1 MRKINHCSSI
11 IRKFTRKL
19 LPCLLISLFLLF
31 NFLFLPLAPAAANQ
45 DVVFKD
51 ANFKAAV
58 LQMLRNQDIL
68 TELDTEISKER
79 ADKLTKLTLE
89 NAEISSLEDIVNFP
103 SLRILQIKASRISD
117 LSPLQKLNF
126 LRSLNIQKS
135 QISNLQP
142 LQTVDTLT
150 YLNLSH
156 NQISDLMPL
165 AQLTNLTELYLADNK
180 ITDITALANLA
191 ELTELDLAGNNLSDL
206 TPLAAI
212 TANLGSLI
220 LNNNNWTYKAEKRE
234 IDLPFKVKNG
244 DTIKLS
250 IAAADKDK
258 VEITGTKIKLLNL
271 QGKTSLELQYTSTIG
286 GRENYRKKQEFT
298 YQGTI
303 TLDVTAIKTARK
315 YAADPQMP
323 FGQTRSEFDEYGN
336 EIVYKGTASV
346 SSEITVPHVT
356 LPDKENF
363 IVKKGRDGKKQRV
376 KTYTV
381 NPLNGDITETI
392 SEKEIVSAVDDT
404 YEKKEMATPDTQAN
418 PQPNNPQPGAPQ
430 PDQSD
435 SPATSPNN
443 PSATPDTQANPQP
456 NNPQPGVPQPDQ
468 SDSPATQP
476 NNPPAAPDTQ
486 ANPQPNRQ
494 PNPQPNQQPNPQ
506 SNPQPNK
513 QQAGTQKTNQSTSPA
528 VADQANLDVPKKS
541 EQQISSPAAASWQ
554 PKSELPANPV
564 GKSGEKRQTR
574 TAAGLTILISV
585 LGILIAAGKLPIVRR
600 KC

>member
-31 NFLFLPLAPAAANQ
+31 NFLFLPLAPAAANN

-51 ANFKAAV
+51 ANFKDAV

-68 TELDTEISKER
+68 TELDTEISRER

-89 NAEISSLEDIVNFP
+89 NAGIASLEDIVNFP
-103 SLRILQIKASRISD
+103 SLRILQIKESRISD

-126 LRSLNIQKS
+126 LRSLNIQNS
-135 QISNLQP
+135 RISNLQP
-142 LQTVDTLT
+142 LKTVDSLT

-156 NQISDLMPL
+156 NQISDLTPL
-165 AQLTNLTELYLADNK
+165 AQLTSLTELYLSDNK
-180 ITDITALANLA
+180 ITDIAALANLA
-191 ELTELDLAGNNLSDL
+191 ELTELNLAGNNLSDL

-234 IDLPFKVKNG
+234 IDLPFKVKNS
-244 DTIKLS
+244 DQIKLS
-250 IAAADKDK
+250 IADADKDK

-303 TLDVTAIKTARK
+303 TLDVTAIKTVRK

-323 FGQTRSEFDEYGN
+323 FGQTRNEFDEYGN

-346 SSEITVPHVT
+346 SSEITVPHVS

-381 NPLNGDITETI
+381 NPLNGDITETV

-430 PDQSD
+430 PNNPPAAAPEQDQS
-435 SPATSPNN
+435 N
-443 PSATPDTQANPQP
+443 PSATQP
-456 NNPQPGVPQPDQ
+456 NNP
-468 SDSPATQP
+468 PATPDKQL

-486 ANPQPNRQ
+486 AK
-494 PNPQPNQQPNPQ
+494 PQPNQQPNL
-506 SNPQPNK
+506 QPNK

-528 VADQANLDVPKKS
+528 AADQANLDVPKKS
-541 EQQISSPAAASWQ
+541 EQQIISSPSASSWQ
-554 PKSELPANPV
+554 PKRKLPANPV
-564 GKSGEKRQTR
+564 GKSGEKQQSR
-574 TAAGLTILISV
+574 TAAGLIILISV
-585 LGILIAAGKLPIVRR
+585 LGILIATGKLPIVRR

>member
-31 NFLFLPLAPAAANQ
+31 NFLFLPLAPAAANN

-51 ANFKAAV
+51 ANFKDAV
-58 LQMLRNQDIL
+58 LQMLRNQNIL
-68 TELDTEISKER
+68 TELDTEISRER
-79 ADKLTKLTLE
+79 VAKLTKLTLE
-89 NAEISSLEDIVNFP
+89 NAGIASLEDIVNFP
-103 SLRILQIKASRISD
+103 SLRILQIKESRISD
-117 LSPLQKLNF
+117 LSPLQQLNF

-142 LQTVDTLT
+142 LQAIDSLT
-150 YLNLSH
+150 YLNLSG
-156 NQISDLMPL
+156 NQISDLTPL
-165 AQLTNLTELYLADNK
+165 AQLTSLTELYLADNK
-180 ITDITALANLA
+180 IKDISALANLA

-244 DTIKLS
+244 DQIKLS
-250 IAAADKDK
+250 IAAADAADKDK

-323 FGQTRSEFDEYGN
+323 FGQMRSEFDEYGN

-381 NPLNGDITETI
+381 NPLNGDITETV

-435 SPATSPNN
+435 SSATQSNNQPATPPN
-443 PSATPDTQANPQP
+443 TQAK
-456 NNPQPGVPQPDQ
+456 
-468 SDSPATQP
+468 
-476 NNPPAAPDTQ
+476 
-486 ANPQPNRQ
+486 
-494 PNPQPNQQPNPQ
+494 PQPNQQPNPQ
-506 SNPQPNK
+506 SNSQPNK

-528 VADQANLDVPKKS
+528 AADQANLDVPKKS
-541 EQQISSPAAASWQ
+541 EQQIISSPAASSWQ
-554 PKSELPANPV
+554 PKRKLPANPV
-564 GKSGEKRQTR
+564 GKSGEKQQTG

>member
-51 ANFKAAV
+51 TNFKDAV
-58 LQMLRNQDIL
+58 LQMLRNQNIL
-68 TELDTEISKER
+68 TELDTEISRER
-79 ADKLTKLTLE
+79 AAKLTKLTLE

-142 LQTVDTLT
+142 LKTVDSLT

-156 NQISDLMPL
+156 NQISDLTPL
-165 AQLTNLTELYLADNK
+165 AQLTSLTELYLADNK
-180 ITDITALANLA
+180 IKDISALANLA

-244 DTIKLS
+244 DQIKLS
-250 IAAADKDK
+250 IAAADAADKDK

-323 FGQTRSEFDEYGN
+323 FGQMRSEFDEYGN

-381 NPLNGDITETI
+381 NPLNGDITETV

-435 SPATSPNN
+435 SSATQSNNQPATPPN
-443 PSATPDTQANPQP
+443 TQAK
-456 NNPQPGVPQPDQ
+456 
-468 SDSPATQP
+468 
-476 NNPPAAPDTQ
+476 
-486 ANPQPNRQ
+486 
-494 PNPQPNQQPNPQ
+494 PQPNQQPNLQPNQ
-506 SNPQPNK
+506 QPNLQPNK

-528 VADQANLDVPKKS
+528 AADQANLDVPKKS
-541 EQQISSPAAASWQ
+541 EQQIISSPSASSWQ
-554 PKSELPANPV
+554 PKRKLPANPV
-564 GKSGEKRQTR
+564 GKSGEKQQTG

-585 LGILIAAGKLPIVRR
+585 LGILIATGKLPIVRR

>member
-79 ADKLTKLTLE
+79 AANLTKLTLE
-89 NAEISSLEDIVNFP
+89 NVNIASLEDIGNFP
-103 SLRILQIKASRISD
+103 NLRILQIKESRISD

-126 LRSLNIQKS
+126 LRSLNIQNS

-156 NQISDLMPL
+156 NQISDLTPL
-165 AQLTNLTELYLADNK
+165 AQLTSLTELYLADNK
-180 ITDITALANLA
+180 ITDIAALANLE
-191 ELTELDLAGNNLSDL
+191 ELTELNLAGNNLSDL

-244 DTIKLS
+244 DQIKLS
-250 IAAADKDK
+250 IAAAEAADKDK

-271 QGKTSLELQYTSTIG
+271 QGKTSLKLQYTSTIG
-286 GRENYRKKQEFT
+286 GWENYRKKQEFT

-303 TLDVTAIKTARK
+303 TLDVTAIKTVRK

-323 FGQTRSEFDEYGN
+323 FGQMRSEFDEYGN

-346 SSEITVPHVT
+346 SSEITVPHVS

-363 IVKKGRDGKKQRV
+363 IVKKGRDGKKQRI

-381 NPLNGDITETI
+381 NPLNGDITETV

-435 SPATSPNN
+435 SSATQSNNQPATP
-443 PSATPDTQANPQP
+443 PDTQANPQP
-456 NNPQPGVPQPDQ
+456 NNPQPGAPQPDQ
-468 SDSPATQP
+468 SDSSATQSNNQPATPP
-476 NNPPAAPDTQ
+476 NTQ
-486 ANPQPNRQ
+486 AK
-494 PNPQPNQQPNPQ
+494 PQPNQQPNL
-506 SNPQPNK
+506 QPNK

-528 VADQANLDVPKKS
+528 AADQANLDVPKKS
-541 EQQISSPAAASWQ
+541 EQQIISSPSASSWQ
-554 PKSELPANPV
+554 PKRKLPANPV
-564 GKSGEKRQTR
+564 GKSGEKQQSR
-574 TAAGLTILISV
+574 TAAGLIILISV
-585 LGILIAAGKLPIVRR
+585 LGILIATGKLPIVRR

>member
-31 NFLFLPLAPAAANQ
+31 NFLFLPLAPAAANN

-51 ANFKAAV
+51 ANFKDAV
-58 LQMLRNQDIL
+58 LQMLRNQNIL

-79 ADKLTKLTLE
+79 AANLTKLTLE
-89 NAEISSLEDIVNFP
+89 NVNIASLEDIGNFP
-103 SLRILQIKASRISD
+103 NLRILQIKESRISD
-117 LSPLQKLNF
+117 LSPLQKLVF
-126 LRSLNIQKS
+126 LRSLNIQNS

-142 LQTVDTLT
+142 LQAIDSLT
-150 YLNLSH
+150 YLNLSG
-156 NQISDLMPL
+156 NQISDLTPL
-165 AQLTNLTELYLADNK
+165 AQLTSLTELYLADNK
-180 ITDITALANLA
+180 ITDIAALANLA

-271 QGKTSLELQYTSTIG
+271 QGKTSLELQYTSAIG
-286 GRENYRKKQEFT
+286 GRENYRKKKEFA

-303 TLDVTAIKTARK
+303 TLDVTAIKTVRK
-315 YAADPQMP
+315 YAADPQMT

-381 NPLNGDITETI
+381 NPLNGDITETV

-404 YEKKEMATPDTQAN
+404 YEKKEMTTPDTQAN

-435 SPATSPNN
+435 SSATQSNNQPATPPN
-443 PSATPDTQANPQP
+443 TQANPQP
-456 NNPQPGVPQPDQ
+456 NQ
-468 SDSPATQP
+468 
-476 NNPPAAPDTQ
+476 
-486 ANPQPNRQ
+486 Q
-494 PNPQPNQQPNPQ
+494 PNPQPNQQPNLQPNPQ
-506 SNPQPNK
+506 PNLQPNLQPNK

-528 VADQANLDVPKKS
+528 AADQANLDVPKKS
-541 EQQISSPAAASWQ
+541 EQQIISSPSASSWQ
-554 PKSELPANPV
+554 PKRKLPANPV

-574 TAAGLTILISV
+574 TAAGLTIIISV

>member
-51 ANFKAAV
+51 ANFKDAV
-58 LQMLRNQDIL
+58 LQMLRNQNIL

-79 ADKLTKLTLE
+79 AANLTKLTLE
-89 NAEISSLEDIVNFP
+89 NVNIASLEDIGNFP
-103 SLRILQIKASRISD
+103 NLRILQIKESRISD
-117 LSPLQKLNF
+117 LSPLQQLNF

-142 LQTVDTLT
+142 LQAIDSLT
-150 YLNLSH
+150 YLNLSG
-156 NQISDLMPL
+156 NQISDLTPL
-165 AQLTNLTELYLADNK
+165 AQLTSLTELYLADNK
-180 ITDITALANLA
+180 ITDIAALANLA

-244 DTIKLS
+244 DQIKLS
-250 IAAADKDK
+250 IAAADAADKDK

-271 QGKTSLELQYTSTIG
+271 QGKTSLKLQYTSTIG

-323 FGQTRSEFDEYGN
+323 FGQMRSEFDEYGN

-363 IVKKGRDGKKQRV
+363 IVKKGRDGKKQRI

-381 NPLNGDITETI
+381 NPLNGDITETV

-435 SPATSPNN
+435 SSATQSNNQPATP
-443 PSATPDTQANPQP
+443 PDTQAK
-456 NNPQPGVPQPDQ
+456 
-468 SDSPATQP
+468 
-476 NNPPAAPDTQ
+476 
-486 ANPQPNRQ
+486 
-494 PNPQPNQQPNPQ
+494 PQPNQQPNQQP
-506 SNPQPNK
+506 NLQPNK

-528 VADQANLDVPKKS
+528 AADQANLDVPKKS
-541 EQQISSPAAASWQ
+541 EQQIISSPSASSWQ
-554 PKSELPANPV
+554 PKRKLPANPV
-564 GKSGEKRQTR
+564 GKSGEKQQSR
-574 TAAGLTILISV
+574 TAAGLIILISV
-585 LGILIAAGKLPIVRR
+585 LGILIATGKLPIVRR

>member
-58 LQMLRNQDIL
+58 LQMLRNQNIL
-68 TELDTEISKER
+68 TELDTEISRER

-89 NAEISSLEDIVNFP
+89 NAEIASLEDIVNFP

-117 LSPLQKLNF
+117 LSPLQQLNF
-126 LRSLNIQKS
+126 LRSLNIQNS
-135 QISNLQP
+135 RISNLQP
-142 LQTVDTLT
+142 LKTVDSLT

-156 NQISDLMPL
+156 NQISDLTPL
-165 AQLTNLTELYLADNK
+165 AQLTSLTELYLSDNK
-180 ITDITALANLA
+180 ITDIAALANLE
-191 ELTELDLAGNNLSDL
+191 ELTELNLAGNNLSDL

-234 IDLPFKVKNG
+234 IDLPFKVKNS
-244 DTIKLS
+244 DQIKLS

-286 GRENYRKKQEFT
+286 GRENYRKKQEFA

-303 TLDVTAIKTARK
+303 TLDVTAIKTVRK

-346 SSEITVPHVT
+346 SSEITVPHVS

-381 NPLNGDITETI
+381 NPLNGDITETV

-435 SPATSPNN
+435 SSATQSNNQPATPPN
-443 PSATPDTQANPQP
+443 TQAK
-456 NNPQPGVPQPDQ
+456 
-468 SDSPATQP
+468 
-476 NNPPAAPDTQ
+476 
-486 ANPQPNRQ
+486 
-494 PNPQPNQQPNPQ
+494 PQPNQQPNLQPNQ
-506 SNPQPNK
+506 QPNLQPNQQPNQQPNLQPNK

-528 VADQANLDVPKKS
+528 AADQANLDVPKKS
-541 EQQISSPAAASWQ
+541 EQQIISSPSASSWQ
-554 PKSELPANPV
+554 PKRKLPANPV
-564 GKSGEKRQTR
+564 GKSGEKQQSR
-574 TAAGLTILISV
+574 TAAGLIILISV
-585 LGILIAAGKLPIVRR
+585 LGILIATGKLPIVRR

>member
-58 LQMLRNQDIL
+58 LQMLRNQNIL

-79 ADKLTKLTLE
+79 AANLTKLTLE
-89 NAEISSLEDIVNFP
+89 NVNIASLEDIGNFP
-103 SLRILQIKASRISD
+103 NLRILQIKESRISD

-126 LRSLNIQKS
+126 LRSLNIQNS

-156 NQISDLMPL
+156 NQISDLTPL
-165 AQLTNLTELYLADNK
+165 AQLTSLTELYLADNK
-180 ITDITALANLA
+180 IKDISALANLA

-244 DTIKLS
+244 DQIKLS

-286 GRENYRKKQEFT
+286 GRENYRKKQEFA

-303 TLDVTAIKTARK
+303 TLDVTAIKTVRK

-346 SSEITVPHVT
+346 SSEITVPHVS

-381 NPLNGDITETI
+381 NPLNGDITETV

-435 SPATSPNN
+435 SSATQSNNQPATPPN
-443 PSATPDTQANPQP
+443 TQAK
-456 NNPQPGVPQPDQ
+456 
-468 SDSPATQP
+468 
-476 NNPPAAPDTQ
+476 
-486 ANPQPNRQ
+486 
-494 PNPQPNQQPNPQ
+494 PQPNQQPNLQPNQ
-506 SNPQPNK
+506 QPNLQPNQQPNQQPNLQPNK

-528 VADQANLDVPKKS
+528 AADQANLDVPKKS
-541 EQQISSPAAASWQ
+541 EQQIISSPSASSWQ
-554 PKSELPANPV
+554 PKRKLPANPV
-564 GKSGEKRQTR
+564 GKSGEKQQSR
-574 TAAGLTILISV
+574 TAAGLIILISV
-585 LGILIAAGKLPIVRR
+585 LGILIATGKLPIVRR

>member
-79 ADKLTKLTLE
+79 AANLTKLTLE
-89 NAEISSLEDIVNFP
+89 NVNIASLEDIVNFP
-103 SLRILQIKASRISD
+103 SLRILQIKESRISD

-142 LQTVDTLT
+142 LKTVDSLT

-156 NQISDLMPL
+156 NQISDLTPL
-165 AQLTNLTELYLADNK
+165 AQLTSLTELYLADNK
-180 ITDITALANLA
+180 ITDIAALANLE
-191 ELTELDLAGNNLSDL
+191 ELTELNLAGNNLSDL

-244 DTIKLS
+244 DQIKLS
-250 IAAADKDK
+250 IAAAEAADKDK

-271 QGKTSLELQYTSTIG
+271 QGKTSLKLQYTSTIG
-286 GRENYRKKQEFT
+286 GWENYRKKQEFT

-303 TLDVTAIKTARK
+303 TLDVTAIKTVRK

-323 FGQTRSEFDEYGN
+323 FGQMRSEFDEYGN

-363 IVKKGRDGKKQRV
+363 IVKKGRDGKKQRI

-381 NPLNGDITETI
+381 NPLNGDITETV

-435 SPATSPNN
+435 SSATQSNNQPATPPN
-443 PSATPDTQANPQP
+443 TQAK
-456 NNPQPGVPQPDQ
+456 
-468 SDSPATQP
+468 
-476 NNPPAAPDTQ
+476 
-486 ANPQPNRQ
+486 
-494 PNPQPNQQPNPQ
+494 PQPNQQPNLQPNQ
-506 SNPQPNK
+506 QPNLQPNQQPNQQPNLQPNK

-528 VADQANLDVPKKS
+528 AADQANLDVPKKS
-541 EQQISSPAAASWQ
+541 EQQIISSPSASSWQ
-554 PKSELPANPV
+554 QKRKLPANPV
-564 GKSGEKRQTR
+564 GKSGEKQQSR
-574 TAAGLTILISV
+574 TAAGLIILISV
-585 LGILIAAGKLPIVRR
+585 LGILIATGKLPIVRR

>member
-79 ADKLTKLTLE
+79 AANLTKLTLE
-89 NAEISSLEDIVNFP
+89 NVNIASLEDIVNFP
-103 SLRILQIKASRISD
+103 SLRILQIKESRISD

-142 LQTVDTLT
+142 LKTVDSLT

-156 NQISDLMPL
+156 NQISDLTPL
-165 AQLTNLTELYLADNK
+165 AQLTSLTELYLADNK
-180 ITDITALANLA
+180 ITDIAALANLE
-191 ELTELDLAGNNLSDL
+191 ELTELNLAGNNLSDL

-244 DTIKLS
+244 DQIKLS
-250 IAAADKDK
+250 IAAAEAADKDK

-271 QGKTSLELQYTSTIG
+271 QGKTSLKLQYTSTIG
-286 GRENYRKKQEFT
+286 GWENYRKKQEFT

-303 TLDVTAIKTARK
+303 TLDVTAIKTVRK

-323 FGQTRSEFDEYGN
+323 FGQMRSEFDEYGN

-363 IVKKGRDGKKQRV
+363 IVKKGRDGKKQRI

-381 NPLNGDITETI
+381 NPLNGDITETV

-435 SPATSPNN
+435 SSATQSNNQPATPPN
-443 PSATPDTQANPQP
+443 TQAK
-456 NNPQPGVPQPDQ
+456 
-468 SDSPATQP
+468 
-476 NNPPAAPDTQ
+476 
-486 ANPQPNRQ
+486 
-494 PNPQPNQQPNPQ
+494 PQPNQQPNLQPNQQPNLQPNPQ
-506 SNPQPNK
+506 PNLQPNLQPNK

-528 VADQANLDVPKKS
+528 AADQANLDVPKKS
-541 EQQISSPAAASWQ
+541 EQQIISSPSASSWQ
-554 PKSELPANPV
+554 PKRKLPANPV

-574 TAAGLTILISV
+574 TAAGLTIIISV

>member
-79 ADKLTKLTLE
+79 AANLTKLTLE
-89 NAEISSLEDIVNFP
+89 NVNIASLEDIVNFP
-103 SLRILQIKASRISD
+103 SLRILQIKESRISD

-142 LQTVDTLT
+142 LKTVDSLT

-156 NQISDLMPL
+156 NQISDLTPL
-165 AQLTNLTELYLADNK
+165 AQLTSLTELYLADNK
-180 ITDITALANLA
+180 ITDIAALANLE
-191 ELTELDLAGNNLSDL
+191 ELTELNLAGNNLSDL

-234 IDLPFKVKNG
+234 IDLPFKVKNS
-244 DTIKLS
+244 DQIKLS

-271 QGKTSLELQYTSTIG
+271 QGKTSLKLQYTSTIG
-286 GRENYRKKQEFT
+286 GWENYRKKQEFT

-303 TLDVTAIKTARK
+303 TLDVTAIKTVRK

-323 FGQTRSEFDEYGN
+323 FGQMRSEFDEYGN

-381 NPLNGDITETI
+381 NPLNGDITETV

-435 SPATSPNN
+435 SSATQSNNQPATPPN
-443 PSATPDTQANPQP
+443 TQAK
-456 NNPQPGVPQPDQ
+456 
-468 SDSPATQP
+468 
-476 NNPPAAPDTQ
+476 
-486 ANPQPNRQ
+486 
-494 PNPQPNQQPNPQ
+494 PQPNQQPNLQPNQ
-506 SNPQPNK
+506 QPNLQPNQQPNQQPNLQPNK
-513 QQAGTQKTNQSTSPA
+513 QQAGTQKTNKSTSPA
-528 VADQANLDVPKKS
+528 AADQANLDVPKKS
-541 EQQISSPAAASWQ
+541 EQQIISSPSASSWQ
-554 PKSELPANPV
+554 PKRKLPANPV
-564 GKSGEKRQTR
+564 GKSGEKQQSR
-574 TAAGLTILISV
+574 TAAGLIILISV
-585 LGILIAAGKLPIVRR
+585 LGILIATGKLPIVRR

>member
-58 LQMLRNQDIL
+58 LQMLRNQNIL
-68 TELDTEISKER
+68 TELDTEISRER

-89 NAEISSLEDIVNFP
+89 NAEIASLEDIVNFP

-117 LSPLQKLNF
+117 LSPLQQLNF
-126 LRSLNIQKS
+126 LRSLNIQNS
-135 QISNLQP
+135 RISNLQP
-142 LQTVDTLT
+142 LKTVDSLT

-156 NQISDLMPL
+156 NQISDLTPL
-165 AQLTNLTELYLADNK
+165 AQLTSLTELYLSDNK
-180 ITDITALANLA
+180 ITDIAALANLE
-191 ELTELDLAGNNLSDL
+191 ELTELNLAGNNLSDL

-234 IDLPFKVKNG
+234 IDLPFKVKNS
-244 DTIKLS
+244 DQIKLS
-250 IAAADKDK
+250 IADADKDK

-303 TLDVTAIKTARK
+303 TLDVTAIKTVRK

-323 FGQTRSEFDEYGN
+323 FGQTRNEFDEYGN

-381 NPLNGDITETI
+381 NPLNGDITETV

-435 SPATSPNN
+435 SSATQSNNQPATPN
-443 PSATPDTQANPQP
+443 TQA
-456 NNPQPGVPQPDQ
+456 
-468 SDSPATQP
+468 
-476 NNPPAAPDTQ
+476 
-486 ANPQPNRQ
+486 
-494 PNPQPNQQPNPQ
+494 NPQPNQQPNQQPNLQ
-506 SNPQPNK
+506 PNLQPNK

-528 VADQANLDVPKKS
+528 AADQANLDVPKKS
-541 EQQISSPAAASWQ
+541 EQQIISSPSASSWQ
-554 PKSELPANPV
+554 PKRKLPANPV
-564 GKSGEKRQTR
+564 GKSGEKQQSR
-574 TAAGLTILISV
+574 TAAGLIILISV
-585 LGILIAAGKLPIVRR
+585 LGILIATGKLPIVRR

>member
-31 NFLFLPLAPAAANQ
+31 NFLFLPLAPAAANN

-58 LQMLRNQDIL
+58 LQMLRNQNIL

-79 ADKLTKLTLE
+79 AANLTKLTLE
-89 NAEISSLEDIVNFP
+89 NVNIASLEDIGNFP
-103 SLRILQIKASRISD
+103 NLRILQIKESRISD
-117 LSPLQKLNF
+117 LSPLQKLVF
-126 LRSLNIQKS
+126 LRSLNIQNS

-156 NQISDLMPL
+156 NQISDLTPL
-165 AQLTNLTELYLADNK
+165 AQLTSLTELYLADNK
-180 ITDITALANLA
+180 IKDISALANLA

-234 IDLPFKVKNG
+234 IDLPFKVKNS
-244 DTIKLS
+244 DQIKLS
-250 IAAADKDK
+250 IAAAEAADKDK

-271 QGKTSLELQYTSTIG
+271 QGKTSLKLQYTSTIG
-286 GRENYRKKQEFT
+286 GWENYRKKPGFT

-303 TLDVTAIKTARK
+303 TLDVTAIKTVRK

-381 NPLNGDITETI
+381 DPLNGDITETV

-404 YEKKEMATPDTQAN
+404 YEKKEMT
-418 PQPNNPQPGAPQ
+418 
-430 PDQSD
+430 
-435 SPATSPNN
+435 
-443 PSATPDTQANPQP
+443 TPDTQANPQP

-476 NNPPAAPDTQ
+476 NNPPAAPDKQLNNPPAAPDTQ
-486 ANPQPNRQ
+486 ANPQPNR
-494 PNPQPNQQPNPQ
+494 QPNPQ

-554 PKSELPANPV
+554 PKAELPANPV

>member
-31 NFLFLPLAPAAANQ
+31 NFLFLPLAPAAANN

-51 ANFKAAV
+51 ANFKDAV
-58 LQMLRNQDIL
+58 LQMLRNQNIL
-68 TELDTEISKER
+68 TELDTEISRER
-79 ADKLTKLTLE
+79 VAKLTKLTLE
-89 NAEISSLEDIVNFP
+89 NAGIASLEDIVNFP
-103 SLRILQIKASRISD
+103 SLRILQIKESRISD
-117 LSPLQKLNF
+117 LSPLQQLNF

-142 LQTVDTLT
+142 LQAIDSLT
-150 YLNLSH
+150 YLNLSG
-156 NQISDLMPL
+156 NQISDLTPL
-165 AQLTNLTELYLADNK
+165 AQLTSLTELYLADNK
-180 ITDITALANLA
+180 IKDISALANLA

-244 DTIKLS
+244 DQIKLS
-250 IAAADKDK
+250 IAAADAADKDK

-271 QGKTSLELQYTSTIG
+271 QGKTSLKLQYTSTIG
-286 GRENYRKKQEFT
+286 GWENYRKKPGFT

-303 TLDVTAIKTARK
+303 TLDVTAIKTVRK

-381 NPLNGDITETI
+381 NPLNGDITETV

-435 SPATSPNN
+435 SSATQSNNQPATPPN
-443 PSATPDTQANPQP
+443 TQAK
-456 NNPQPGVPQPDQ
+456 
-468 SDSPATQP
+468 
-476 NNPPAAPDTQ
+476 
-486 ANPQPNRQ
+486 
-494 PNPQPNQQPNPQ
+494 PQPNQQPNPQ
-506 SNPQPNK
+506 SNSQPNK

-528 VADQANLDVPKKS
+528 AADQANLDVPKKS
-541 EQQISSPAAASWQ
+541 EQQIISSPAASSWQ
-554 PKSELPANPV
+554 PKRKLPANPV
-564 GKSGEKRQTR
+564 GKSGEKQQTG

>member
-31 NFLFLPLAPAAANQ
+31 NFLFLPLAPAAANN

-51 ANFKAAV
+51 ANFKDAV
-58 LQMLRNQDIL
+58 LQMLRNQNIL

-79 ADKLTKLTLE
+79 AANLTKLTLE
-89 NAEISSLEDIVNFP
+89 NVNIASLEDIGNFP
-103 SLRILQIKASRISD
+103 NLRILQIKESRISD
-117 LSPLQKLNF
+117 LSPLQKLVF
-126 LRSLNIQKS
+126 LRSLNIQNS

-156 NQISDLMPL
+156 NQISDLTPL
-165 AQLTNLTELYLADNK
+165 AQLTSLTELYLADNK
-180 ITDITALANLA
+180 IKDISALANLA

-234 IDLPFKVKNG
+234 IDLPFKVKNS
-244 DTIKLS
+244 DQIKLS
-250 IAAADKDK
+250 IAAAEAADKDK

-271 QGKTSLELQYTSTIG
+271 QGKTSLKLQYTSTIG
-286 GRENYRKKQEFT
+286 GWENYRKKPGFT

-303 TLDVTAIKTARK
+303 TLDVTAIKTVRK

-381 NPLNGDITETI
+381 DPLNGDITETV

-404 YEKKEMATPDTQAN
+404 YEKKEMT
-418 PQPNNPQPGAPQ
+418 
-430 PDQSD
+430 
-435 SPATSPNN
+435 
-443 PSATPDTQANPQP
+443 TPDTQANPQP

-476 NNPPAAPDTQ
+476 NNPPAAPDKQLNNPPAAPDTQ
-486 ANPQPNRQ
+486 ANPQPNR
-494 PNPQPNQQPNPQ
+494 QPNPQ

-541 EQQISSPAAASWQ
+541 EQQIISSPSASSWQ
-554 PKSELPANPV
+554 PKRKLPANPV

>member
-31 NFLFLPLAPAAANQ
+31 NFLFLPLAPAAANN

-51 ANFKAAV
+51 ANFKDAV
-58 LQMLRNQDIL
+58 LQMLRNQNIL
-68 TELDTEISKER
+68 TELDTEISRER
-79 ADKLTKLTLE
+79 VAKLTKLTLE
-89 NAEISSLEDIVNFP
+89 NAGIASLEDIVNFP
-103 SLRILQIKASRISD
+103 SLRILQIKESRISD
-117 LSPLQKLNF
+117 LSPLQQLNF

-142 LQTVDTLT
+142 LQAIDSLT
-150 YLNLSH
+150 YLNLSG
-156 NQISDLMPL
+156 NQISDLTPL

-212 TANLGSLI
+212 TANLGILI

-271 QGKTSLELQYTSTIG
+271 QGKTSLELQYTSAIG
-286 GRENYRKKQEFT
+286 GRENYRKKKEFA

-303 TLDVTAIKTARK
+303 TLDVTAIKTVRK
-315 YAADPQMP
+315 YAADPQMT

-381 NPLNGDITETI
+381 NPLNGDITETV

-404 YEKKEMATPDTQAN
+404 YEKKEMT
-418 PQPNNPQPGAPQ
+418 
-430 PDQSD
+430 
-435 SPATSPNN
+435 
-443 PSATPDTQANPQP
+443 TPDTQANPQP

-476 NNPPAAPDTQ
+476 NNPPAAPPNTQ
-486 ANPQPNRQ
+486 AKPQ
-494 PNPQPNQQPNPQ
+494 PNPQPNLQPNL
-506 SNPQPNK
+506 QPNK

-528 VADQANLDVPKKS
+528 AADQANLDVPKKS
-541 EQQISSPAAASWQ
+541 EQQIISSPSASSWQ
-554 PKSELPANPV
+554 PKRKLPANPV

-574 TAAGLTILISV
+574 TAAGLTIIISV
-585 LGILIAAGKLPIVRR
+585 LGILIATGKLPIVRR

>member
-31 NFLFLPLAPAAANQ
+31 NFLFLPLAPAAANN

-51 ANFKAAV
+51 ANFKDAV
-58 LQMLRNQDIL
+58 LQMLRNQNIL

-79 ADKLTKLTLE
+79 AANLTKLTLE
-89 NAEISSLEDIVNFP
+89 NVNIASLEDIGNFP
-103 SLRILQIKASRISD
+103 NLRILQIKESRISD
-117 LSPLQKLNF
+117 LSPLQKLVF
-126 LRSLNIQKS
+126 LRSLNIQNS

-156 NQISDLMPL
+156 NQISDLTPL
-165 AQLTNLTELYLADNK
+165 AQLTSLTELYLADNK
-180 ITDITALANLA
+180 IKDISALANLA

-234 IDLPFKVKNG
+234 IDLPFKVKNS
-244 DTIKLS
+244 DQIKLS
-250 IAAADKDK
+250 IAAAEAADKDK

-271 QGKTSLELQYTSTIG
+271 QGKTSLKLQYTSTIG
-286 GRENYRKKQEFT
+286 GWENYRKKPGFT

-303 TLDVTAIKTARK
+303 TLDVTAIKTVRK

-381 NPLNGDITETI
+381 DPLNGDITETV

-404 YEKKEMATPDTQAN
+404 YEKKEMT
-418 PQPNNPQPGAPQ
+418 
-430 PDQSD
+430 
-435 SPATSPNN
+435 
-443 PSATPDTQANPQP
+443 TPDTQANPQP

-476 NNPPAAPDTQ
+476 NNPPAAPDKQLNNPPAAPDTQ
-486 ANPQPNRQ
+486 ANPQPNR
-494 PNPQPNQQPNPQ
+494 QPNPQ

-554 PKSELPANPV
+554 PKAELPANPV

>member
-68 TELDTEISKER
+68 TELDTEISRER
-79 ADKLTKLTLE
+79 VAKLTKLTLE
-89 NAEISSLEDIVNFP
+89 NAEIASLEDIVNFP
-103 SLRILQIKASRISD
+103 SLRMLQIKESRISD

-135 QISNLQP
+135 RISNLQP
-142 LQTVDTLT
+142 LQAIDSLT
-150 YLNLSH
+150 YLNLSG
-156 NQISDLMPL
+156 NQISDLTPL
-165 AQLTNLTELYLADNK
+165 AQLTSLTELYLADNK
-180 ITDITALANLA
+180 ITDIAALANLE
-191 ELTELDLAGNNLSDL
+191 ELTELNLAGNNLSDL

-234 IDLPFKVKNG
+234 IDLPFKVKNS
-244 DTIKLS
+244 DQIKLS

-271 QGKTSLELQYTSTIG
+271 QGKTSLKLQYTSTIG
-286 GRENYRKKQEFT
+286 GWENYRKKPGFT

-303 TLDVTAIKTARK
+303 TLDVTAIKTVRK

-381 NPLNGDITETI
+381 DPLNGDITETV

-404 YEKKEMATPDTQAN
+404 YEKKEMT
-418 PQPNNPQPGAPQ
+418 
-430 PDQSD
+430 
-435 SPATSPNN
+435 
-443 PSATPDTQANPQP
+443 TPDTQANPQP

-486 ANPQPNRQ
+486 ANPQ

-554 PKSELPANPV
+554 PKAELPVNPV

>member
-68 TELDTEISKER
+68 TELDTEISRER

-103 SLRILQIKASRISD
+103 SLRILQIKESRISD

-135 QISNLQP
+135 RISNLQP
-142 LQTVDTLT
+142 LKTVDSLT
-150 YLNLSH
+150 YLNLSY
-156 NQISDLMPL
+156 NQISDLTPL
-165 AQLTNLTELYLADNK
+165 AQLTSLTELYLADNK
-180 ITDITALANLA
+180 ITDIAALANLE
-191 ELTELDLAGNNLSDL
+191 ELTELNLAGNNLSDL

-234 IDLPFKVKNG
+234 IDLPFKVKNS
-244 DTIKLS
+244 DQIKLS

-381 NPLNGDITETI
+381 NPLNGDITETV

-404 YEKKEMATPDTQAN
+404 YEKKEMTTPDKQVK
-418 PQPNNPQPGAPQ
+418 
-430 PDQSD
+430 
-435 SPATSPNN
+435 
-443 PSATPDTQANPQP
+443 PQP
-456 NNPQPGVPQPDQ
+456 NNPQPGVPQPNNPPAAAPKQDQ

-554 PKSELPANPV
+554 PKAELPTNPV

-574 TAAGLTILISV
+574 TAGLTILISV

>member
-79 ADKLTKLTLE
+79 AANLTKLTLE
-89 NAEISSLEDIVNFP
+89 NVNIASLEDIVNFP
-103 SLRILQIKASRISD
+103 SLRILQIKESRISD

-142 LQTVDTLT
+142 LKTVDSLT

-156 NQISDLMPL
+156 NQISDLTPL
-165 AQLTNLTELYLADNK
+165 AQLTSLTELYLADNK
-180 ITDITALANLA
+180 ITDIAALANLE
-191 ELTELDLAGNNLSDL
+191 ELTELNLAGNNLSDL

-244 DTIKLS
+244 DQIKLS
-250 IAAADKDK
+250 IAAAEAADKDK

-271 QGKTSLELQYTSTIG
+271 QGKTSLKLQYTSTIG
-286 GRENYRKKQEFT
+286 GWENYRKKQEFT

-303 TLDVTAIKTARK
+303 TLDVTAIKTVRK

-323 FGQTRSEFDEYGN
+323 FGQMRSEFDEYGN

-363 IVKKGRDGKKQRV
+363 IVKKGRDGKKQRI

-381 NPLNGDITETI
+381 NPLNGDITETV

-418 PQPNNPQPGAPQ
+418 PQPNNPQPGTPQ

-435 SPATSPNN
+435 SSATQSNN
-443 PSATPDTQANPQP
+443 QPATPDTQL
-456 NNPQPGVPQPDQ
+456 
-468 SDSPATQP
+468 

-486 ANPQPNRQ
+486 ANPQPNR
-494 PNPQPNQQPNPQ
+494 QPNPQ

-554 PKSELPANPV
+554 PKAELPANPV

>member
-31 NFLFLPLAPAAANQ
+31 NFLFLPLAPAAANH

-68 TELDTEISKER
+68 TELDTEISRER

-89 NAEISSLEDIVNFP
+89 NAEIASLEDIVNFP
-103 SLRILQIKASRISD
+103 SLRMLQIKASRISD

-142 LQTVDTLT
+142 LKTVDSLT
-150 YLNLSH
+150 YLNLSY
-156 NQISDLMPL
+156 NQISDLTPL
-165 AQLTNLTELYLADNK
+165 AQLTSLTELYLADNK
-180 ITDITALANLA
+180 ITDIAALANLE
-191 ELTELDLAGNNLSDL
+191 ELTELNLAGNNLSDL

-234 IDLPFKVKNG
+234 IDLPFKVKNS
-244 DTIKLS
+244 DQIKLS
-250 IAAADKDK
+250 IAAAEAADKDK

-271 QGKTSLELQYTSTIG
+271 QGKTSLKLQYTSTIG
-286 GRENYRKKQEFT
+286 GWENYRKKPGFT

-303 TLDVTAIKTARK
+303 TLDVTAIKTVRK

-404 YEKKEMATPDTQAN
+404 YEKKEMT
-418 PQPNNPQPGAPQ
+418 
-430 PDQSD
+430 
-435 SPATSPNN
+435 
-443 PSATPDTQANPQP
+443 TPDTQANPQP

-476 NNPPAAPDTQ
+476 NNPPAAPDKQLNNPPAAPDTQ

-494 PNPQPNQQPNPQ
+494 PNPQSNLQPNL
-506 SNPQPNK
+506 QPNK

-528 VADQANLDVPKKS
+528 AADQANLDVPKKS
-541 EQQISSPAAASWQ
+541 EQQIISSPSASSWQ
-554 PKSELPANPV
+554 PKRKLPANPV
-564 GKSGEKRQTR
+564 GKSGEKRQIR

-585 LGILIAAGKLPIVRR
+585 LGILIATGKLPIVRR

>member
-79 ADKLTKLTLE
+79 AANLTKLTLE
-89 NAEISSLEDIVNFP
+89 NVNIASLEDIVNFP
-103 SLRILQIKASRISD
+103 SLRILQIKESRISD

-142 LQTVDTLT
+142 LKTVDSLT

-156 NQISDLMPL
+156 NQISDLTPL
-165 AQLTNLTELYLADNK
+165 AQLTSLTELYLADNK
-180 ITDITALANLA
+180 ITDIAALANLE
-191 ELTELDLAGNNLSDL
+191 ELTELNLAGNNLSDL

-244 DTIKLS
+244 DQIKLS
-250 IAAADKDK
+250 IAAAEAADKDK

-271 QGKTSLELQYTSTIG
+271 QGKTSLKLQYTSTIG
-286 GRENYRKKQEFT
+286 GWENYRKKQEFT

-303 TLDVTAIKTARK
+303 TLDVTAIKTVRK

-323 FGQTRSEFDEYGN
+323 FGQMRSEFDEYGN

-363 IVKKGRDGKKQRV
+363 IVKKGRDGKKQRI

-381 NPLNGDITETI
+381 NPLNGDITETV

-435 SPATSPNN
+435 SSATQSNNQPATPPN
-443 PSATPDTQANPQP
+443 TQAK
-456 NNPQPGVPQPDQ
+456 
-468 SDSPATQP
+468 
-476 NNPPAAPDTQ
+476 
-486 ANPQPNRQ
+486 
-494 PNPQPNQQPNPQ
+494 PQPNQQPNL
-506 SNPQPNK
+506 QPNK

-528 VADQANLDVPKKS
+528 AADQANLDVPKKS
-541 EQQISSPAAASWQ
+541 EQQIISSPSASSWQ
-554 PKSELPANPV
+554 PKRKLPANPV
-564 GKSGEKRQTR
+564 GKSGEKQQTG
-574 TAAGLTILISV
+574 TAAGLIILISV
-585 LGILIAAGKLPIVRR
+585 LGILIATGKLPIVRR

>member
-1 MRKINHCSSI
+1 MRKINHCLSI

-19 LPCLLISLFLLF
+19 LPCLLISLFLLL
-31 NFLFLPLAPAAANQ
+31 NFLSSTLAPAAANH

-68 TELDTEISKER
+68 TELDTEISRER

-89 NAEISSLEDIVNFP
+89 NAGIASLEDIVNFP
-103 SLRILQIKASRISD
+103 SLRILQIKESRISD

-135 QISNLQP
+135 RISNLQP
-142 LQTVDTLT
+142 LKTVDSLT
-150 YLNLSH
+150 HLNLSH
-156 NQISDLMPL
+156 NQISDLTPL
-165 AQLTNLTELYLADNK
+165 AQLTSLTELYLADNK

-191 ELTELDLAGNNLSDL
+191 ELTELNLAGNNLSDL

-234 IDLPFKVKNG
+234 IDLPFKVKNS
-244 DTIKLS
+244 DQIKLS
-250 IAAADKDK
+250 IAAAEAADKDK

-271 QGKTSLELQYTSTIG
+271 QGKTSLKLQYTSTIG
-286 GRENYRKKQEFT
+286 GWENYRKKPGFT

-303 TLDVTAIKTARK
+303 TLDVTAIKTVRK

-381 NPLNGDITETI
+381 DPLNGDITETV

-404 YEKKEMATPDTQAN
+404 YEKKEMT
-418 PQPNNPQPGAPQ
+418 
-430 PDQSD
+430 
-435 SPATSPNN
+435 
-443 PSATPDTQANPQP
+443 TPDTQANPQP

-476 NNPPAAPDTQ
+476 NNPPAAPDKQLNNPPAAPDTQ
-486 ANPQPNRQ
+486 ANPQPNR
-494 PNPQPNQQPNPQ
+494 QPNPQ

-554 PKSELPANPV
+554 PKRKLPANPV
-564 GKSGEKRQTR
+564 GKSGEKRQIR

-585 LGILIAAGKLPIVRR
+585 LGILIATGKLPIVRR

>member
-51 ANFKAAV
+51 ANFKDAV

-68 TELDTEISKER
+68 TELDTEISRER

-89 NAEISSLEDIVNFP
+89 NAEIASLEDIVNFP
-103 SLRILQIKASRISD
+103 SLRILQIKESRISD

-126 LRSLNIQKS
+126 LRSLNIQNS
-135 QISNLQP
+135 RISNLQP
-142 LQTVDTLT
+142 LQAIDSLT

-156 NQISDLMPL
+156 NQISDLTPL
-165 AQLTNLTELYLADNK
+165 AQLTSLTELYLSDNK
-180 ITDITALANLA
+180 ITDIAALANLE
-191 ELTELDLAGNNLSDL
+191 ELTELNLAGNNLSDL

-244 DTIKLS
+244 DQIKLS
-250 IAAADKDK
+250 IAAAEAADKDK

-271 QGKTSLELQYTSTIG
+271 QGKTSLKLQYTSTIG
-286 GRENYRKKQEFT
+286 GWENYRKKPGFT

-303 TLDVTAIKTARK
+303 TLDVTAIKTVRK

-323 FGQTRSEFDEYGN
+323 FGQMRSEFDEYGN

-346 SSEITVPHVT
+346 SSEITVPHVS

-381 NPLNGDITETI
+381 NPLNGDITETV

-435 SPATSPNN
+435 SSATQSNNQPATPPN
-443 PSATPDTQANPQP
+443 TQAK
-456 NNPQPGVPQPDQ
+456 
-468 SDSPATQP
+468 
-476 NNPPAAPDTQ
+476 
-486 ANPQPNRQ
+486 
-494 PNPQPNQQPNPQ
+494 PQPNQQPNLQPNQ
-506 SNPQPNK
+506 QPNLQPNK

-528 VADQANLDVPKKS
+528 AADQANLDVPKKS
-541 EQQISSPAAASWQ
+541 EQQIISSPSASSWQ
-554 PKSELPANPV
+554 PKRKLPANPV
-564 GKSGEKRQTR
+564 GKSGEKQQTG

-585 LGILIAAGKLPIVRR
+585 LGILIATGKLPIVRR

>member
-79 ADKLTKLTLE
+79 AANLTKLTLE
-89 NAEISSLEDIVNFP
+89 NVNIASLEDIVNFP
-103 SLRILQIKASRISD
+103 SLRILQIKESRISD

-142 LQTVDTLT
+142 LKTVDSLT

-156 NQISDLMPL
+156 NQISDLTPL
-165 AQLTNLTELYLADNK
+165 AQLTSLTELYLADNK
-180 ITDITALANLA
+180 ITDIAALANLE
-191 ELTELDLAGNNLSDL
+191 ELTELNLAGNNLSDL

-244 DTIKLS
+244 DQIKLS
-250 IAAADKDK
+250 IAAAEAADKDK

-271 QGKTSLELQYTSTIG
+271 QGKTSLKLQYTSTIG
-286 GRENYRKKQEFT
+286 GWENYRKKQEFT

-303 TLDVTAIKTARK
+303 TLDVTAIKTVRK

-323 FGQTRSEFDEYGN
+323 FGQMRSEFDEYGN

-363 IVKKGRDGKKQRV
+363 IVKKGRDGKKQRI

-381 NPLNGDITETI
+381 NPLNGDITETV

-418 PQPNNPQPGAPQ
+418 PQPNNPQPGTPQ

-435 SPATSPNN
+435 SSATQSNN
-443 PSATPDTQANPQP
+443 QPATPDTQANPQP
-456 NNPQPGVPQPDQ
+456 NNPQPGAPQPDQ
-468 SDSPATQP
+468 SDSSATQS
-476 NNPPAAPDTQ
+476 NNPPATPDTQ
-486 ANPQPNRQ
+486 ANPQPNQ
-494 PNPQPNQQPNPQ
+494 QPNQ
-506 SNPQPNK
+506 QPNK

-528 VADQANLDVPKKS
+528 AADQANLDVPKKS
-541 EQQISSPAAASWQ
+541 EQQIISSPSAYSWQ
-554 PKSELPANPV
+554 PKRKLPANPV
-564 GKSGEKRQTR
+564 GKSGEKQQTG

>member
-58 LQMLRNQDIL
+58 LQMLRNQNIL
-68 TELDTEISKER
+68 TELDTEISRER

-89 NAEISSLEDIVNFP
+89 NAEIASLEDIVNFP
-103 SLRILQIKASRISD
+103 SLRILQIKESRISD

-142 LQTVDTLT
+142 LKTVDSLT

-156 NQISDLMPL
+156 NQISDLTPL
-165 AQLTNLTELYLADNK
+165 AQLTSLTELYLADNK
-180 ITDITALANLA
+180 ITDIAALANLE
-191 ELTELDLAGNNLSDL
+191 ELTELNLAGNNLSDL

-244 DTIKLS
+244 DQIKLS
-250 IAAADKDK
+250 IAAAEAADKDK

-271 QGKTSLELQYTSTIG
+271 QGKTSLKLQYTSTIG
-286 GRENYRKKQEFT
+286 GWENYRKKQEFT

-303 TLDVTAIKTARK
+303 TLDVTAIKTVRK

-323 FGQTRSEFDEYGN
+323 FGQMRSEFDEYGN

-363 IVKKGRDGKKQRV
+363 IVKKGRDGKKQRI

-381 NPLNGDITETI
+381 NPLNGDITETV

-435 SPATSPNN
+435 SSATQSNNQPATPPN
-443 PSATPDTQANPQP
+443 TQAK
-456 NNPQPGVPQPDQ
+456 
-468 SDSPATQP
+468 
-476 NNPPAAPDTQ
+476 
-486 ANPQPNRQ
+486 
-494 PNPQPNQQPNPQ
+494 PQPNQQPNL
-506 SNPQPNK
+506 QPNK

-528 VADQANLDVPKKS
+528 AADQANLDVPKKS
-541 EQQISSPAAASWQ
+541 EQQIISSPSASSWQ
-554 PKSELPANPV
+554 PKRKLPANPV

-574 TAAGLTILISV
+574 TAAGLTIIISV
-585 LGILIAAGKLPIVRR
+585 LGILIATGKLPIVRR

>member
-31 NFLFLPLAPAAANQ
+31 NFLFLPLAPAAANN

-51 ANFKAAV
+51 ANFKDAV

-68 TELDTEISKER
+68 TELDTEISRER

-89 NAEISSLEDIVNFP
+89 NAGIASLEDIVNFP
-103 SLRILQIKASRISD
+103 SLRILQIKASHISD
-117 LSPLQKLNF
+117 LSPLQQLNF

-142 LQTVDTLT
+142 LQAIDSLT

-156 NQISDLMPL
+156 NQISDLTPL
-165 AQLTNLTELYLADNK
+165 AQLTSLTELYLSDNK
-180 ITDITALANLA
+180 ITDIAALANLE
-191 ELTELDLAGNNLSDL
+191 ELTELNLAGNNLSDL

-244 DTIKLS
+244 DQIKLS
-250 IAAADKDK
+250 IAAAEAADKDK

-271 QGKTSLELQYTSTIG
+271 QGKTSLKLQYTSTIG

-323 FGQTRSEFDEYGN
+323 FGQMRSEFDEYGN

-363 IVKKGRDGKKQRV
+363 IVKKGRDGKKQRI

-381 NPLNGDITETI
+381 NPLNGDITETV

-435 SPATSPNN
+435 SSATQSNNQPATP
-443 PSATPDTQANPQP
+443 PDTQANP
-456 NNPQPGVPQPDQ
+456 
-468 SDSPATQP
+468 
-476 NNPPAAPDTQ
+476 
-486 ANPQPNRQ
+486 Q
-494 PNPQPNQQPNPQ
+494 PNPQPNQQPNL
-506 SNPQPNK
+506 QPNK

-528 VADQANLDVPKKS
+528 AADQANLDVPKKS
-541 EQQISSPAAASWQ
+541 EQQIISSPSASSWQ
-554 PKSELPANPV
+554 PKRKLPANPV
-564 GKSGEKRQTR
+564 GKSGEKQQSR
-574 TAAGLTILISV
+574 TAAGLIILISV
-585 LGILIAAGKLPIVRR
+585 LGILIATGKLPIVRR

>member
-79 ADKLTKLTLE
+79 AANLTKLTLE
-89 NAEISSLEDIVNFP
+89 NVNIASLEDIVNFP
-103 SLRILQIKASRISD
+103 SLRILQIKESRISD

-142 LQTVDTLT
+142 LKTVDSLT

-156 NQISDLMPL
+156 NQISDLTPL
-165 AQLTNLTELYLADNK
+165 AQLTSLTELYLADNK
-180 ITDITALANLA
+180 ITDIAALANLE
-191 ELTELDLAGNNLSDL
+191 ELTELNLAGNNLSDL

-244 DTIKLS
+244 DQIKLS
-250 IAAADKDK
+250 IAAAEAADKDK

-271 QGKTSLELQYTSTIG
+271 QGKTSLKLQYTSTIG
-286 GRENYRKKQEFT
+286 GWENYRKKQEFT

-303 TLDVTAIKTARK
+303 TLDVTAIKTVRK

-323 FGQTRSEFDEYGN
+323 FGQMRSEFDEYGN

-346 SSEITVPHVT
+346 SSEITVPHVS

-363 IVKKGRDGKKQRV
+363 IVKKGRDGKKQRI

-381 NPLNGDITETI
+381 NPLNGDITETV

-435 SPATSPNN
+435 SSATQSNNQPATP
-443 PSATPDTQANPQP
+443 PDTQAK
-456 NNPQPGVPQPDQ
+456 
-468 SDSPATQP
+468 
-476 NNPPAAPDTQ
+476 
-486 ANPQPNRQ
+486 
-494 PNPQPNQQPNPQ
+494 PQPNQQPNQQP
-506 SNPQPNK
+506 NLQPNK

-528 VADQANLDVPKKS
+528 AADQANLDVPKKS
-541 EQQISSPAAASWQ
+541 EQQIISSPSASSWQ
-554 PKSELPANPV
+554 PKRKLPANPV
-564 GKSGEKRQTR
+564 GKSGEKQQSR
-574 TAAGLTILISV
+574 TAAGLIILISV
-585 LGILIAAGKLPIVRR
+585 LGILIATGKLPIVRR

>member
-68 TELDTEISKER
+68 TELDTEISRER
-79 ADKLTKLTLE
+79 VAKLTKLTLE
-89 NAEISSLEDIVNFP
+89 NAEIASLEDIVNFP
-103 SLRILQIKASRISD
+103 SLRMLQIKESRISD
-117 LSPLQKLNF
+117 LSPLQQLNF

-142 LQTVDTLT
+142 LQAIDSLT
-150 YLNLSH
+150 YLNLSG

-271 QGKTSLELQYTSTIG
+271 QGKTSLELQYTSAIG
-286 GRENYRKKQEFT
+286 GRENYRKKKEFA

-303 TLDVTAIKTARK
+303 TLDVTAIKTVRK

-381 NPLNGDITETI
+381 NPLNGDITETV

-435 SPATSPNN
+435 SSATQSNNQPATPPN
-443 PSATPDTQANPQP
+443 TQA
-456 NNPQPGVPQPDQ
+456 
-468 SDSPATQP
+468 
-476 NNPPAAPDTQ
+476 
-486 ANPQPNRQ
+486 
-494 PNPQPNQQPNPQ
+494 NPQPNQQPNLQPNQ
-506 SNPQPNK
+506 QPNQQPNLQPNK

-528 VADQANLDVPKKS
+528 AADQANLDVPKKS
-541 EQQISSPAAASWQ
+541 EQQISSSPSASSWQ
-554 PKSELPANPV
+554 PKRKLPANPV
-564 GKSGEKRQTR
+564 GKSGEKQQSR
-574 TAAGLTILISV
+574 TAAGLIILISV
-585 LGILIAAGKLPIVRR
+585 LGILIATGKLPIVRR

>member
-51 ANFKAAV
+51 TNFKDAV
-58 LQMLRNQDIL
+58 LQMLRNQNIL

-79 ADKLTKLTLE
+79 AANLTKLTLE
-89 NAEISSLEDIVNFP
+89 NVNIASLEDIGNFP
-103 SLRILQIKASRISD
+103 NLRILQIKESRISD

-126 LRSLNIQKS
+126 LRSLNIQNS
-135 QISNLQP
+135 RISNLQP
-142 LQTVDTLT
+142 LQAIDSLT

-156 NQISDLMPL
+156 NQISDLTPL
-165 AQLTNLTELYLADNK
+165 AQLTSLTELYLSDNK
-180 ITDITALANLA
+180 ITDIAALANLE
-191 ELTELDLAGNNLSDL
+191 ELTELNLAGNNLSDL

-244 DTIKLS
+244 DQIKLS
-250 IAAADKDK
+250 IAAAEAADKDK

-271 QGKTSLELQYTSTIG
+271 QGKTSLKLQYTSTIG
-286 GRENYRKKQEFT
+286 GWENYRKKQEFT

-303 TLDVTAIKTARK
+303 TLDVTAIKTVRK

-323 FGQTRSEFDEYGN
+323 FGQMRSEFDEYGN

-346 SSEITVPHVT
+346 SSEITVPHVS

-363 IVKKGRDGKKQRV
+363 IVKKGRDGKKQRI

-381 NPLNGDITETI
+381 NPLNGDITETV

-435 SPATSPNN
+435 SSATQSNNQPATPPN
-443 PSATPDTQANPQP
+443 TQAK
-456 NNPQPGVPQPDQ
+456 
-468 SDSPATQP
+468 
-476 NNPPAAPDTQ
+476 
-486 ANPQPNRQ
+486 
-494 PNPQPNQQPNPQ
+494 PQPNQQPNL
-506 SNPQPNK
+506 QPNK

-528 VADQANLDVPKKS
+528 AADQANLDVPKKS
-541 EQQISSPAAASWQ
+541 EQQIISSPSASSWQ
-554 PKSELPANPV
+554 PKRKLPANPV
-564 GKSGEKRQTR
+564 GKSGEKQQSR
-574 TAAGLTILISV
+574 TAAGLIILISV
-585 LGILIAAGKLPIVRR
+585 LGILIATGKLPIVRR

>member
-79 ADKLTKLTLE
+79 AANLTKLTLE
-89 NAEISSLEDIVNFP
+89 NVNIASLEDIVNFP
-103 SLRILQIKASRISD
+103 SLRILQIKESRISD

-142 LQTVDTLT
+142 LKTVDTLT

-156 NQISDLMPL
+156 NQISDLTPL
-165 AQLTNLTELYLADNK
+165 AQLTSLTELYLADNK
-180 ITDITALANLA
+180 ITDIAALANLK
-191 ELTELDLAGNNLSDL
+191 ELTELNLAGNNLSDL

-244 DTIKLS
+244 DQIKLS
-250 IAAADKDK
+250 IAAADAADKDK

-271 QGKTSLELQYTSTIG
+271 QGKTSLKLQYTSTIG

-323 FGQTRSEFDEYGN
+323 FGQMRSEFDEYGN

-363 IVKKGRDGKKQRV
+363 IVKKGRDGKKQRI

-381 NPLNGDITETI
+381 NPLNGDITETV

-435 SPATSPNN
+435 SSATQSNNQPATPPN
-443 PSATPDTQANPQP
+443 TQAK
-456 NNPQPGVPQPDQ
+456 
-468 SDSPATQP
+468 
-476 NNPPAAPDTQ
+476 
-486 ANPQPNRQ
+486 
-494 PNPQPNQQPNPQ
+494 PQPNQQPNLQPNQ
-506 SNPQPNK
+506 QPNLQPNQQPNQQPNLQPNK

-528 VADQANLDVPKKS
+528 AADQANLDVPKKS
-541 EQQISSPAAASWQ
+541 EQQIISSPSASSWQ
-554 PKSELPANPV
+554 PKRKLPANPV
-564 GKSGEKRQTR
+564 GKSGEKQQSR
-574 TAAGLTILISV
+574 TAAGLIILISV
-585 LGILIAAGKLPIVRR
+585 LGILIATGKLPIVRR

>member
-79 ADKLTKLTLE
+79 AANLTKLTLE
-89 NAEISSLEDIVNFP
+89 NVNIASLEDIVNFP
-103 SLRILQIKASRISD
+103 SLRILQIKESRISD

-126 LRSLNIQKS
+126 LRSLNIQNS

-142 LQTVDTLT
+142 LKTVDSLT

-156 NQISDLMPL
+156 NQISDLTPL
-165 AQLTNLTELYLADNK
+165 AQLTSLTELYLSDNK
-180 ITDITALANLA
+180 ITDIAALANLE
-191 ELTELDLAGNNLSDL
+191 ELTELNLAGNNLSDL

-244 DTIKLS
+244 DQIKLS
-250 IAAADKDK
+250 IAAAEAADKDK

-271 QGKTSLELQYTSTIG
+271 QGKTSLKLQYTSTIG
-286 GRENYRKKQEFT
+286 GWENYRKKQEFT

-346 SSEITVPHVT
+346 SSEITVPHVS

-363 IVKKGRDGKKQRV
+363 IVKKGRDGKKQRI

-381 NPLNGDITETI
+381 NPLNGDITETV

-435 SPATSPNN
+435 SSATQSNNQPATPPN
-443 PSATPDTQANPQP
+443 TQAK
-456 NNPQPGVPQPDQ
+456 
-468 SDSPATQP
+468 
-476 NNPPAAPDTQ
+476 
-486 ANPQPNRQ
+486 
-494 PNPQPNQQPNPQ
+494 PQPNQQPNLQP
-506 SNPQPNK
+506 NLQPNK

-528 VADQANLDVPKKS
+528 AADQANLDVPKKS
-541 EQQISSPAAASWQ
+541 EQQIISSPSASSWQ
-554 PKSELPANPV
+554 PKRKLPANPV
-564 GKSGEKRQTR
+564 GKSGEKQQSR
-574 TAAGLTILISV
+574 TAAGLIILISV
-585 LGILIAAGKLPIVRR
+585 LGILIATGKLPIVRR

>member
-79 ADKLTKLTLE
+79 AANLTKLTLE
-89 NAEISSLEDIVNFP
+89 NVNIASLEDIVNFP
-103 SLRILQIKASRISD
+103 SLRILQIKESRISD

-142 LQTVDTLT
+142 LKTVDSLT

-156 NQISDLMPL
+156 NQISDLTPL
-165 AQLTNLTELYLADNK
+165 AQLTSLTELYLADNK
-180 ITDITALANLA
+180 ITDIAALANLA

-244 DTIKLS
+244 DQIKLS
-250 IAAADKDK
+250 IAAADAADKDK

-271 QGKTSLELQYTSTIG
+271 QGKTSLKLQYTSTIG

-323 FGQTRSEFDEYGN
+323 FGQMRSEFDEYGN

-363 IVKKGRDGKKQRV
+363 IVKKGRDGKKQRI

-381 NPLNGDITETI
+381 NPLNGDITETV

-435 SPATSPNN
+435 S
-443 PSATPDTQANPQP
+443 SATQSNNQQATPPNTQAK
-456 NNPQPGVPQPDQ
+456 
-468 SDSPATQP
+468 
-476 NNPPAAPDTQ
+476 
-486 ANPQPNRQ
+486 
-494 PNPQPNQQPNPQ
+494 PQPNQQPNLQPNLQPNPQ
-506 SNPQPNK
+506 PNLQPNLQPNK

-528 VADQANLDVPKKS
+528 AADQANLDVPKKS
-541 EQQISSPAAASWQ
+541 EQQIISSPSASSWQ
-554 PKSELPANPV
+554 PKRKLPANPV
-564 GKSGEKRQTR
+564 GKSGEKQQSR
-574 TAAGLTILISV
+574 TAAGLIILISV
-585 LGILIAAGKLPIVRR
+585 LGILIATGKLPIVRR

>member
-31 NFLFLPLAPAAANQ
+31 NFLFLPLAPAAANN

-51 ANFKAAV
+51 ANFKDAV
-58 LQMLRNQDIL
+58 LQMLRNQNIL

-79 ADKLTKLTLE
+79 AANLTKLTLE
-89 NAEISSLEDIVNFP
+89 NVNIASLEDIGNFP
-103 SLRILQIKASRISD
+103 NLRILQIKESRISD
-117 LSPLQKLNF
+117 LSPLQKLVF
-126 LRSLNIQKS
+126 LRSLNIQNS

-156 NQISDLMPL
+156 NQISDLTPL
-165 AQLTNLTELYLADNK
+165 AQLTSLTELYLADNK
-180 ITDITALANLA
+180 IKDISALANLA

-234 IDLPFKVKNG
+234 IDLPFKVKNS
-244 DTIKLS
+244 DQIKLS
-250 IAAADKDK
+250 IAAAEAADKDK

-346 SSEITVPHVT
+346 SSEITVPHVS

-363 IVKKGRDGKKQRV
+363 IVKKGRDGKKQRI

-381 NPLNGDITETI
+381 NPLNGDITETV

-435 SPATSPNN
+435 SSATQSNNQPATPPN
-443 PSATPDTQANPQP
+443 TQAK
-456 NNPQPGVPQPDQ
+456 
-468 SDSPATQP
+468 
-476 NNPPAAPDTQ
+476 
-486 ANPQPNRQ
+486 
-494 PNPQPNQQPNPQ
+494 PQPNQQPNL
-506 SNPQPNK
+506 QPNK

-528 VADQANLDVPKKS
+528 AADQANLDVPKKS
-541 EQQISSPAAASWQ
+541 EQQIISSPSASSWQ
-554 PKSELPANPV
+554 PKRKLPANPV
-564 GKSGEKRQTR
+564 GKSGEKQQSR
-574 TAAGLTILISV
+574 TAAGLIILISV
-585 LGILIAAGKLPIVRR
+585 LGILIATGKLPIVRR

>member
-58 LQMLRNQDIL
+58 LQMLRNQNIL
-68 TELDTEISKER
+68 TELDTEISRER

-89 NAEISSLEDIVNFP
+89 NAEIASLEDIVNFP
-103 SLRILQIKASRISD
+103 SLRILQIKESRISD

-126 LRSLNIQKS
+126 LRSLNIQNS

-142 LQTVDTLT
+142 LKTVDSLT

-156 NQISDLMPL
+156 NQISDLTPL
-165 AQLTNLTELYLADNK
+165 AQLTSLTELYLSDNK
-180 ITDITALANLA
+180 ITDIAALANLE
-191 ELTELDLAGNNLSDL
+191 ELTELNLAGNNLSDL

-234 IDLPFKVKNG
+234 IDLPFKVKNS
-244 DTIKLS
+244 DQIKLS
-250 IAAADKDK
+250 IAAAEAADKDK

-271 QGKTSLELQYTSTIG
+271 QGKTSLKLQYTSTIG
-286 GRENYRKKQEFT
+286 GWENYRKKQEFT

-303 TLDVTAIKTARK
+303 TLDVTAIKTVRK

-323 FGQTRSEFDEYGN
+323 FGQMRSEFDEYGN

-363 IVKKGRDGKKQRV
+363 IVKKGRDGKKQRI

-381 NPLNGDITETI
+381 NPLNGDITETV

-435 SPATSPNN
+435 SSATQSNNQPATP
-443 PSATPDTQANPQP
+443 PDTQAK
-456 NNPQPGVPQPDQ
+456 
-468 SDSPATQP
+468 
-476 NNPPAAPDTQ
+476 
-486 ANPQPNRQ
+486 
-494 PNPQPNQQPNPQ
+494 PQPNQQPNQQP
-506 SNPQPNK
+506 NLQPNK

-528 VADQANLDVPKKS
+528 AADQANLDVPKKS
-541 EQQISSPAAASWQ
+541 EQQIISSPSASSWQ
-554 PKSELPANPV
+554 PKRKLPANPV
-564 GKSGEKRQTR
+564 GKSGEKQQSR
-574 TAAGLTILISV
+574 TAAGLIILISV
-585 LGILIAAGKLPIVRR
+585 LGILIATGKLPIVRR

>member
-31 NFLFLPLAPAAANQ
+31 NFLFLPLAPAAANN

-51 ANFKAAV
+51 ANFKDAV
-58 LQMLRNQDIL
+58 LQMLRNQNIL

-79 ADKLTKLTLE
+79 AANLTKLTLE
-89 NAEISSLEDIVNFP
+89 NVNIASLEDIGNFP
-103 SLRILQIKASRISD
+103 SLRILQIKESRISD
-117 LSPLQKLNF
+117 LSPLQELNF

-142 LQTVDTLT
+142 LQAIDSLT

-156 NQISDLMPL
+156 NQISDLTPL
-165 AQLTNLTELYLADNK
+165 AQLTSLTELYLADNK
-180 ITDITALANLA
+180 ITDIAALANLE
-191 ELTELDLAGNNLSDL
+191 ELTELNLAGNNLSDL

-244 DTIKLS
+244 DQIKLS
-250 IAAADKDK
+250 IAAADAADKDK

-271 QGKTSLELQYTSTIG
+271 QGKTSLKLQYTSTIG

-323 FGQTRSEFDEYGN
+323 FGQMRSEFDEYGN

-363 IVKKGRDGKKQRV
+363 IVKKGRDGKKQRI

-381 NPLNGDITETI
+381 NPLNGDITETV

-435 SPATSPNN
+435 SSATQSNNQPATP
-443 PSATPDTQANPQP
+443 PDTQANPQP
-456 NNPQPGVPQPDQ
+456 NQ
-468 SDSPATQP
+468 
-476 NNPPAAPDTQ
+476 
-486 ANPQPNRQ
+486 Q
-494 PNPQPNQQPNPQ
+494 PNPQPNQQPNLQPNPQ
-506 SNPQPNK
+506 PNLQPNLQPNK

-528 VADQANLDVPKKS
+528 AADQANLDVPKKS
-541 EQQISSPAAASWQ
+541 EQQIISSPSASSWQ
-554 PKSELPANPV
+554 PKRKLPANPV

-574 TAAGLTILISV
+574 TAAGLTIIISV